1 VAARFLAW
9 LATILFVLYGWLL
22 FRARSA
28 SQIASMTGALLTNWT
43 HTSLEAPHYAMQLLF
58 YAGPLVAIHAWEA
71 WRDDLDAVR
80 HMPLIPRYMMCVS
93 LAYLFV
99 LFGEFGGSQF
109 IYFQF

>member
-1 VAARFLAW
+1 
-9 LATILFVLYGWLL
+9 
-22 FRARSA
+22 
-28 SQIASMTGALLTNWT
+28 MTGALLTGWT
-43 HTSLEAPHYAMQLLF
+43 HASLEAPHYAMQLLF
-58 YAGPLVAIHAWEA
+58 YAGPLVVIHAWEA

-80 HMPLIPRYMMCVS
+80 HTPLIARYVTCVA

>member
-1 VAARFLAW
+1 
-9 LATILFVLYGWLL
+9 
-22 FRARSA
+22 
-28 SQIASMTGALLTNWT
+28 MTGALLTGWR
-43 HTSLEAPHYAMQLLF
+43 HTSLEAPHYAVQLLF

-80 HMPLIPRYMMCVS
+80 HLPLVPRYVMCVA
-93 LAYLFV
+93 LVYLFV